1 MSVGKR
7 ETDDWIK
14 DRRATLETG
23 PEMRVSKR
31 NSVLNGYRICEMET
45 IRTAGEMRCRQA
57 ENARLVKGKWI
68 KYLTVVN
75 KTVNNQAEK

>member
-7 ETDDWIK
+7 ETDGWTT

-23 PEMRVSKR
+23 PGMRASKR
-31 NSVLNGYRICEMET
+31 KTVLNGYRIPEMET
-45 IRTAGEMRCRQA
+45 EEMRCRQA
-57 ENARLVKGKWI
+57 ENARLVKGKWF